1 MVLSNT
7 VLKLN
12 LKGRGES
19 LVWHRPTPIIDDRQV
34 DAFFPQTVS
43 DLYGP
48 NVGLSSARISRDLLF
63 LTTTSTWNLKDEYGR
78 KGIAL
83 SQGIL
88 INTDPRE
95 PSSLGDI
102 CSSFEVL
109 LKIHRVRYQ
118 TLSEV
123 LQYLAKQGN
132 ASEAQRLVV
141 EISNSLDQVM
151 GDCDSKLITS
161 LAMYLKSNL
170 GSFSKGLRVDVN
182 FPWSEDL
189 GFFSLLGLQVLSE
202 DILSIGG
209 GKLVTFEGYQ
219 HISTPQAIPGFEYVD
234 LNGHLASLVPPV
246 HIDSS
251 KQHRDGQ
258 RMRMSRLRNYL
269 YAVNTPLLL
278 AIVVL
283 CVGAYLMYQ
292 QRQILNKLDRVVG
305 EPKQLSN
312 PANPVSNKS
321 SSPPTDVSTARADQ
335 EDPVLRQ
342 TIAQLY
348 DVDKNVRLGAI
359 GKLMRD
365 KSSHEKLVPI
375 AIKYALDHPNDK
387 NGLINTFLVFQ
398 KCDPQILK
406 THRDGIKSLLELLS
420 KSNPNASGAN
430 RMKVLVSEP

>member
-1 MVLSNT
+1 MVLPNT

-88 INTDPRE
+88 INSDPSE

-102 CSSFEVL
+102 CGSFEVL
-109 LKIHRVRYQ
+109 LKIHRVRYE

-123 LQYLAKQGN
+123 LEYLATQGN
-132 ASEAQRLVV
+132 VSDAQKLVV
-141 EISNSLDQVM
+141 EISHSFDQVK
-151 GDCDSKLITS
+151 GECDSDLITS
-161 LAMYLKSNL
+161 LVMHLESNL
-170 GSFSKGLRVDVN
+170 GRSTKKLRVDVS

-189 GFFSLLGLQVLSE
+189 GFFSLLGLQIISE
-202 DILSIGG
+202 NIRSIGG
-209 GKLVTFEGYQ
+209 GKLVTFDGYQ
-219 HISTPQAIPGFEYVD
+219 HISTAQAIPGFEYVD
-234 LNGHLASLVPPV
+234 LNGHLASLAPRVD
-246 HIDSS
+246 IASS
-251 KQHRDGQ
+251 MQDKGGL
-258 RMRMSRLRNYL
+258 RLQISKLRIYL
-269 YAVNTPLLL
+269 SAVNTPLVL
-278 AIVVL
+278 AVVVL

-292 QRQILNKLDRVVG
+292 QRQILNKLDMVVG
-305 EPKQLSN
+305 EPKQVSKS
-312 PANPVSNKS
+312 ATPVSNKPS
-321 SSPPTDVSTARADQ
+321 SLPTNTSTAPAEQ
-335 EDPVLRQ
+335 EDSVLRQ

-359 GKLMRD
+359 GKLVRD

-375 AIKYALDHPNDK
+375 AIKYALDHPTDQ
-387 NGLINTFLVFQ
+387 NGLVNTFLVFQ
-398 KCDPQILK
+398 KCDPKILK
-406 THRDGIKSLLELLS
+406 SNRDGINSFLELLS
-420 KSNPNASGAN
+420 KSNPNAPGAN